1 MYTVYLDRVIYLDF
15 LTFFIFGD
23 LINSDSVKLRSEF
36 DIFII
41 KEKNQYPNKY
51 KS

>member
-1 MYTVYLDRVIYLDF
+1 MWIELFIWILNI
-15 LTFFIFGD
+15 FIFGD